1 MRGYLSLGS
10 NLGDRRCHL
19 ETALEKL
26 RQADVQVTSVSRIY
40 ETRAVEV
47 SGPQENYFNLVAAVE
62 YSGSP
67 HDLLRIC
74 RRIEGELGRQRPY
87 PHAPRTVDIDILLVE
102 GVHLSTP
109 DLEIPHPK
117 MENRAFVIFPLSEVA
132 PGVVLPSGRGIIEVK
147 NSLPHDEIVG
157 VLKKTP

>member
-10 NLGDRRCHL
+10 NLGDRRCRL

-26 RQADVQVTSVSRIY
+26 RQAGVQVSAVSRTY

-47 SGPQENYFNLVAAVE
+47 SGPQENYFNLVAAVD

-67 HDLLRIC
+67 HGLLRIC
-74 RRIEGELGRQRPY
+74 RRIEDELGRQRPY
-87 PHAPRTVDIDILLVE
+87 HHAPRTIDIDILLLE

-117 MENRAFVIFPLSEVA
+117 MEHRAFVIFPLSEVA

-157 VLKKTP
+157 VLEKTP

>member
-10 NLGDRRCHL
+10 NLGDRRRHL
-19 ETALEKL
+19 EAALEKL
-26 RQADVQVTSVSRIY
+26 RRAGVQVTAVSRIY

-47 SGPQENYFNLVAAVE
+47 SGPQENFLNLAAAIE
-62 YSGSP
+62 YGGTP
-67 HDLLRIC
+67 RELLRIC
-74 RRIEGELGRQRPY
+74 QKIEGELGRQRPY
-87 PHAPRTVDIDILLVE
+87 PHAPRTIDIDILLMQ

-109 DLEIPHPK
+109 DLEIPHPC
-117 MENRAFVIFPLSEVA
+117 MERRAFVIFPLSEVA

-157 VLKKTP
+157 VLK